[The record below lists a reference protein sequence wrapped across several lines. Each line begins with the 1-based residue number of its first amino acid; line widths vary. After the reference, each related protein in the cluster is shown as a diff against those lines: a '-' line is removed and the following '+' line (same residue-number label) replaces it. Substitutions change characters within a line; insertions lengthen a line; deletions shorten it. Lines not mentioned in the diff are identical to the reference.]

1 MRVIDMGRA
10 YQNRKADMA
19 KTAGAK
25 TKVYSRYG
33 REIYVCAKN
42 GGIDPNGN
50 LTLRGL
56 IERAK
61 KDQVPAHVIE
71 RAIEKA
77 KGGGGEDYVGAR
89 YEGFGPGGCMVIVDC
104 LTDNNNRTYN
114 DVRQCFTKND
124 GKLGGPGA
132 VAHMFDHQ
140 AVFVFKGDD
149 EDAILETLMM
159 ADVDVTDIE
168 NEDGIITVLAPN
180 TEFFKVKT
188 ALNEAIPGIDFEVEE
203 VSYEPQ
209 TLTHIS
215 GDDAVVF
222 EQFLDALNDCDD
234 VQKVYHN
241 AELDG

>member
-1 MRVIDMGRA
+1 MGRA

-61 KDQVPAHVIE
+61 KDQVPTHVIE

>member
-1 MRVIDMGRA
+1 MGRA
-10 YQNRKADMA
+10 YQNRKASMA

-25 TKVYSRYG
+25 TKVYSKYG

-50 LTLRGL
+50 LSLRRL
-56 IERAK
+56 IDNAK
-61 KDQVPAHVIE
+61 KDQVPTHVID

-77 KGGGGEDYVGAR
+77 KGGGGEDYSVAR

-104 LTDNNNRTYN
+104 LTDNNNRTYT
-114 DVRQCFTKND
+114 DVRQCFARNG

-149 EDAILETLMM
+149 EDGVLESLMM
-159 ADVDVTDIE
+159 ADIDVSDIE
-168 NEDGIITVLAPN
+168 SEEGMITVLTPN
-180 TEFFKVKT
+180 TEFFKAKT
-188 ALNEAIPGIDFEVEE
+188 ALTEAMPGIEFEIEDI
-203 VSYEPQ
+203 SYESQ
-209 TLTHIS
+209 TLAALS
-215 GDDAVVF
+215 GEDADMF
-222 EQFLDALNDCDD
+222 DQFLAALNDCDD

-241 AELDG
+241 ADMEYEGVK